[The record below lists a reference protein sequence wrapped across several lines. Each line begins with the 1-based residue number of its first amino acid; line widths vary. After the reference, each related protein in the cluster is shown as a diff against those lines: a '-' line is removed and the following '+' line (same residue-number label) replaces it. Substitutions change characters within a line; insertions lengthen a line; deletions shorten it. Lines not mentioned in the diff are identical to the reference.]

1 MPSPRYRTITL
12 VCPPHVRTG
21 GPEAIHQ
28 LGRALLDL
36 GHDARILYINSL
48 GDLIPNE
55 GRIVA
60 PEIVDP
66 MPPEYAHY
74 GVPRAANLEN
84 EPEDLLIFPE
94 IWPDIFRIGLRLK
107 LAMWWLSIDNG
118 LENVA
123 RLGGLEVL
131 RTLPCTHLC
140 QSHYAMAYLA
150 RNGISGLPLFDYTSP
165 DYVAQAA
172 NPALGG
178 QARDARVLYPAR
190 GRAFGEWLK
199 LIAPDIECLE
209 LQGFSPAE
217 MTQLFLTS
225 RLYVDFGHHP
235 GKDRMPREAA
245 VLGCCVIT
253 GQRGAAENSF
263 DIPIPAAY
271 NFDDAQAMR
280 EVDLLLT
287 IRNVLKDYEHRTADF
302 GVYRQI
308 IAGEPIMFLAQTAQ
322 IFGGRLVAA
331 PEAAA

>member
-1 MPSPRYRTITL
+1 
-12 VCPPHVRTG
+12 
-21 GPEAIHQ
+21 
-28 LGRALLDL
+28 
-36 GHDARILYINSL
+36 
-48 GDLIPNE
+48 
-55 GRIVA
+55 
-60 PEIVDP
+60 
-66 MPPEYAHY
+66 
-74 GVPRAANLEN
+74 
-84 EPEDLLIFPE
+84 
-94 IWPDIFRIGLRLK
+94 
-107 LAMWWLSIDNG
+107 MWWLSIDNG

-271 NFDDAQAMR
+271 KFDDAQAMR